1 MSSVIERHEPLVRV
15 HTHGVPDRIIYA
27 ASRAKQLGMLG
38 LDATGIA
45 ERVRALHESEALA
58 G

>member
-1 MSSVIERHEPLVRV
+1 VVRV

-27 ASRAKQLGMLG
+27 ASRARQLAELG
-38 LDATGIA
+38 LDASGIA